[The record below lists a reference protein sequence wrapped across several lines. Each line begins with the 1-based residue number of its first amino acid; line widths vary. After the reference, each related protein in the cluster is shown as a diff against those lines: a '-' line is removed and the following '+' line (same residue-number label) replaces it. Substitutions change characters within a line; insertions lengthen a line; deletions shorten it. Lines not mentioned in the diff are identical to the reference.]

1 MVTLSPGAQ
10 WNGTPGRPNHPTAPL
25 CCGKPIKSPPDK
37 ADGQYHLLPFLGEII
52 SSWVGFYCNCGH
64 SANRLWVADAE
75 FPMLSS
81 YLRAMISLVW
91 YSEHHVLLCMW
102 PSKFY
107 KNMGSWQ
114 GCEVFIFCVKICQ
127 VKSWHIYIFLSYW
140 ENIKRWICNCMFVLN
155 DI

>member
-52 SSWVGFYCNCGH
+52 STASDLMGWFLLQLWPFCQPAVGGWCWISHAVKLPETQNAPAG
-64 SANRLWVADAE
+64 VG
-75 FPMLSS
+75 P
-81 YLRAMISLVW
+81 MISLVW
-91 YSEHHVLLCMW
+91 CSEHHILLCVW

-107 KNMGSWQ
+107 KMGSWQ
-114 GCEVFIFCVKICQ
+114 GCEVFIFCVKTCQ
-127 VKSWHIYIFLSYW
+127 VKSWHIFFFYHI
-140 ENIKRWICNCMFVLN
+140 EKT
-155 DI
+155 